1 MRPLRL
7 EFQGLHSYRDP
18 VEIDFARL
26 TESGF
31 FGIFG
36 PTGAGKS
43 TILDA
48 ITFALFGKV
57 DRTSSLA
64 DSLTTGA
71 DSLWARF
78 VFRLGNDVYEVYR
91 RMERR
96 GGGLTSAD
104 FHVSRNGERLPLEG
118 VARLNRTVE
127 ELLGLSFEQFITAV
141 FLPQGKFARFL
152 RLKPAERRALL
163 AEIFRLERFG
173 EPLYRAVREEVRRLE
188 TEEEAFSRELA
199 ALEGV
204 SEEFLEAARGEL
216 QELEGEI
223 RSLGE
228 ELGRLEGRRRAAEEF
243 LKLTSQLEELTAR
256 FAELTGR
263 PWSEGAPDEIE
274 ERLKLCDRAQEV
286 VRAQEERERIAREL
300 GEMREKLAAATHEL
314 EELRRKKAVFEGETR
329 KRLEALGAR
338 ERVLREVKGK
348 LAGLDP
354 ERVGTL
360 EDRVRTLAAELEAM
374 PRGELPTFPADELP
388 GVEGIVREALSL
400 VPRLEELA
408 RRVAELE
415 EEIAAARER
424 LSTLGRELAEAERGH
439 LELERAVSAREE
451 MLRRVRRELAA
462 AELARGLSEGEPCPV
477 CGSPHHPAPATFPE
491 GVDPAGLEAEL
502 EGLRRRLREAR
513 ESLSAKRTERTL
525 SERLLGE
532 RERKLGELREE
543 RASLG
548 EALSRLRDRLPEA
561 LRFIPWEDL
570 EGKVRAWRAHLERER
585 KARELDEVRAELAR
599 LDAIWRD
606 VVAGLGELYAPLSR
620 ELLEKWGEKVEG
632 ELRGI
637 EGERARVERNLERFR
652 ERERALAAAVS
663 EISGRVAEL
672 ERNAGAAAR
681 RLEALARETGIPP
694 EEAAALALTPAQRE
708 LLEEARELS
717 RKITSV
723 REAISPLGIASAAE
737 AGDIQAAYARKQEE
751 LGGLQRRLGEVR
763 ERIRSLEERL
773 ARKRE
778 LEQAAAGLRKRLK
791 LQRELEAI
799 LRGKA
804 FLEYLVGSRF
814 ERILTRASHYTAQLS
829 QGRYAL
835 AGQGTDLSVVDY
847 RNGGTARAPHTLS
860 GGETFLV
867 SLSLA
872 LALSEAIQLGRRG
885 GAPSIEF
892 FFIDEGFGGLDEES
906 VRMVLELLY
915 RLVDE
920 GLRVGIITHVDALR
934 RGIPYKLLVL
944 PPDGERGSRVELVVG
959 E

>member
-1 MRPLRL
+1 VRPLKL

-78 VFRLGNDVYEVYR
+78 AFRLGSEVYEVYR

-96 GGGLTSAD
+96 GDGLVSAD
-104 FHVSRNGERLPLEG
+104 FYVSRNGERLPLEG
-118 VARLNRTVE
+118 VTRLNLAVE

-152 RLKPAERRALL
+152 RLRPAERRALL

-188 TEEEAFSRELA
+188 VEEEGLSRELG

-204 SEEFLEAARGEL
+204 SEEALEAARDEL
-216 QELEGEI
+216 RGLEEGI
-223 RSLGE
+223 RSLRD
-228 ELGRLEGRRRAAEEF
+228 ELERLEGRRRAAEEF
-243 LKLTSQLEELTAR
+243 LELLSDREELIAR
-256 FAELTGR
+256 FTELTGR
-263 PWSEGAPDEIE
+263 PWSEDAPGEIE
-274 ERLKLCDRAQEV
+274 ERLRLCERAREV
-286 VRAQEERERIAREL
+286 VRAREEQERIAREL
-300 GEMREKLAAATHEL
+300 EEMREKLAAVTGEL
-314 EELRRKKAVFEGETR
+314 EGLRRKKAIFEGEAR
-329 KRLEALGAR
+329 RRLDVLGSR

-348 LAGLDP
+348 FSGLDP
-354 ERVGTL
+354 GRVGALEERV
-360 EDRVRTLAAELEAM
+360 RALAAELEAM
-374 PRGELPTFPADELP
+374 PRGEPPAFPADGLP
-388 GVEGIVREALSL
+388 EVEGAVREALSL
-400 VPRLEELA
+400 VPRLEELS

-415 EEIAAARER
+415 GEIAAARER
-424 LSTLGRELAEAERGH
+424 LAALGRELAAAERGH
-439 LELERAVSAREE
+439 LELERTVSAREE
-451 MLRRVRRELAA
+451 ALKRLRRELAA

-477 CGSPHHPAPATFPE
+477 CGSPHHPAPAAFPE
-491 GVDPAGLEAEL
+491 GVDLAGLEAEL
-502 EGLRRRLREAR
+502 EALREKLREAR
-513 ESLSAKRTERTL
+513 ESLSAKRTERML

-543 RASLG
+543 RASL
-548 EALSRLRDRLPEA
+548 EEELSRLRARLPEG
-561 LRFIPWEDL
+561 LRFIPWADL

-585 KARELDEVRAELAR
+585 KTRELEEARAELAR
-599 LDAIWRD
+599 LDAIWRE
-606 VVAGLGELYAPLSR
+606 VVAGLGEMYSPLGR
-620 ELLEKWGEKVEG
+620 EPLERWKAKVEE

-637 EGERARVERNLERFR
+637 EGERARVERNLEWFR
-652 ERERALAAAVS
+652 ERERTLAAAVS
-663 EISGRVAEL
+663 EVSGRVAEL
-672 ERNAGAAAR
+672 ERNAAAAAE
-681 RLEALARETGIPP
+681 RLESLSRETGIAP
-694 EEAAALALTPAQRE
+694 EEAAALALNQRE
-708 LLEEARELS
+708 LLEKARELS
-717 RKITSV
+717 RQIVAKL
-723 REAISPLGIASAAE
+723 EAISALGIADAREAE
-737 AGDIQAAYARKQEE
+737 GIRATYARKREE
-751 LGGLQRRLGEVR
+751 LGELQRRLGEAR
-763 ERIRSLEERL
+763 ERVRSLEERL
-773 ARKRE
+773 ARKRD
-778 LEQAAAGLRKRLK
+778 LEEAAAKLRRRLK
-791 LQRELEAI
+791 LQRELEAL

-814 ERILTRASHYTAQLS
+814 ERILARASHYTAQLS
-829 QGRYAL
+829 QGRYAI
-835 AGQGTDLSVVDY
+835 AGEGTDLSVIDY

-885 GAPSIEF
+885 GAPPIEF
-892 FFIDEGFGGLDEES
+892 FFIDEGFGSLDEES

-934 RGIPYKLLVL
+934 RGIPYKLLVH
-944 PPDGERGSRVELVVG
+944 PTDGERGSRVELVVG